1 MKSFA
6 AIATL
11 AASAVAMGTLQ
22 ETESLTKLG
31 TVVEDKFPAVETLHW
46 SDAYEDNGFGIGFY
60 FGFDLDLGYE
70 MPIFWNVLQD
80 NYVVM
85 NPVFY
90 GEISSKNYIE
100 IMLFFVNFRFNIDLI
115 GYRAE
120 PFNFVFSWNLDD
132 LANCCYGLSWA
143 AEGLDFNLDLEVYSN
158 ECSVGLFGAI
168 FDHETFTCSMTQYT
182 PAQHLLS
189 FSAYED
195 EIDFGDEW
203 VPYQC
208 NNY

>member
-1 MKSFA
+1 MRSLFVA
-6 AIATL
+6 
-11 AASAVAMGTLQ
+11 AVAATAVASSI
-22 ETESLTKLG
+22 TEGASMQKLG
-31 TVVEDKFPAVETLHW
+31 TVVEDKFPVVETLHW
-46 SDAYEDNGFGIGFY
+46 TDEYSSDGWGIGFY

-70 MPIFWNVLQD
+70 MPIFWNVLEY

-90 GEISSKNYIE
+90 GEVSSHNYVE
-100 IMLFFVNFRFNIDLI
+100 LLLYFVNFRFIIDLI

-132 LANCCYGLSWA
+132 LANACYGLSWA
-143 AEGLDFNLDLEVYSN
+143 AEGLDFYLDLEVFSN

-168 FDHETFTCSMTQYT
+168 FEHEAFTCDLTKYT

-189 FSAYED
+189 FSVLED
-195 EIDFGDEW
+195 TVDFGDDW
-203 VPYQC
+203 VEYQC
-208 NNY
+208 NYY